1 MDVRFPEPGELFCFS
16 AISESRCQG
25 LTGIQYVMAYI
36 PSALGILLIP
46 TLLTVAY
53 TRPRSTLI
61 LLSIE
66 VLLTIALSTWD
77 FAVHIDAPKAQNI
90 AVNDTALAI
99 ISALP
104 NLFFLLFCTS
114 HIITDLRPLLPSVLR
129 ADTTTHGF
137 VLLIAPLVPI
147 AFVVELLSTF
157 LLLNYAQQLRTTLV
171 GFETSSDLGLHNIL
185 TWIAAG
191 TSMGFIAFTI
201 LIGILI
207 LTNSKTRY
215 SRKIKDITR
224 WGERAIL
231 FGLLIAAVDIGLS
244 LVPVVYPLIVARHA
258 IRFVSRIFIAF
269 GLLGIYR
276 YEKKGWGEIGD
287 SYTAFTDDK
296 RRPASIASVST
307 FGTPPIYP
315 LPTGQRPGMY
325 VLPGEAGSPTKPQAG
340 TYVLPGASFAA
351 RRKASQKRKG
361 NKSRGAP
368 SKLVIGGPIPGT
380 FQRLAGGETRDF
392 YMLNS
397 AKFGGMAGAQA
408 GGIGRGLAAAGT
420 TGMMGA
426 VSRLGMERVTLRTPA
441 GRGPMLSIVSS
452 TFSALEPMT
461 RTRSEQPAIE
471 PGPGT
476 AISST
481 ALTVKKFTGSIYAPS
496 AISVEASELHRWPP
510 EGLARLKGL
519 EEEKER
525 AFEGIDMEEKAIEGV
540 GTGVLRASRMAS
552 EMDMVEK
559 AWMAGD
565 LARASPALDDR
576 DIQLRQTAR
585 FLTSESLTPTG
596 QVGSPAPIA
605 RELPTAVLIQEPLI
619 PVKSYFTSKNPRA
632 SVMASV
638 FSGHTRNGS
647 GGSGTSLM
655 ADEAVRMPQPA
666 MVTGREEVQQLAMRP
681 RPPIPLAM
689 RQPSIPQ
696 RQISDPLKAIRAN
709 ARANSSSPTLGETS
723 PTLGT
728 WEKNNRRT
736 FASSISAY
744 SNRSAVSP
752 PDEEDFNIFYAA
764 PTETP
769 DNSPPR
775 DSALATA
782 AAAAEIV
789 NSDMSQ
795 YQKYSQTLRG
805 SQVKSV
811 MRLQKEAGL
820 DEFDFDRLEE
830 SDSEDRQ
837 DKEWRM
843 SLNSLDSEDLT
854 PRAEAPSFAASQRKG
869 RRPDREGGN
878 MI

>member
-16 AISESRCQG
+16 AISGSRCQG
-25 LTGIQYVMAYI
+25 LAGVQYVMAYI

-77 FAVHIDAPKAQNI
+77 FAVHIDVPRPQNV
-90 AVNDTALAI
+90 AVTDTALAI
-99 ISALP
+99 VSALP
-104 NLFFLLFCTS
+104 NLFLLLFCTA
-114 HIITDLRPLLPSVLR
+114 HMVTDLRPLLPSVIR
-129 ADTTTHGF
+129 ADTTIHGF
-137 VLLIAPLVPI
+137 VLIIAPLVPV

-157 LLLNYAQQLRTTLV
+157 LLLSYAQQVDTTLI
-171 GFETSSDLGLHNIL
+171 GFETSSDLGLHNTL

-191 TSMGFIAFTI
+191 TSVGFMAFTI
-201 LIGILI
+201 LMGFLV
-207 LTNSKTRY
+207 LTNSKVKR
-215 SRKIKDITR
+215 SRRIKSSTL
-224 WGERAIL
+224 WGERGIL
-231 FGLLIAAVDIGLS
+231 LGLLIAAIDVGLS
-244 LVPVVYPLIVARHA
+244 FVPTLYPLVIARHA
-258 IRFVSRIFIAF
+258 IRFVSRISIAL

-276 YEKKGWGEIGD
+276 YEKGGWGKIGD
-287 SYTAFTDDK
+287 SNEVDEK
-296 RRPASIASVST
+296 RPPTSLASVPT
-307 FGTPPIYP
+307 FGTPPLYP
-315 LPTGQRPGMY
+315 LPIGYQPGK
-325 VLPGEAGSPTKPQAG
+325 ESPSKAQAG
-340 TYVLPGASFAA
+340 TYMLPGASFAA

-361 NKSRGAP
+361 KKSREAP
-368 SKLVIGGPIPGT
+368 SRLVIGAPIPGS
-380 FQRLAGGETRDF
+380 FQRLAGGDETRDF

-397 AKFGGMAGAQA
+397 AKFGGMVGTQG

-452 TFSALEPMT
+452 TFSAIEPMT
-461 RTRSEQPAIE
+461 RTRSAQPAIE
-471 PGPGT
+471 PEPGT
-476 AISST
+476 AKSSS
-481 ALTVKKFTGSIYAPS
+481 ALTVKKYTGSIYAPS

-519 EEEKER
+519 KEEKER
-525 AFEGIDMEEKAIEGV
+525 TLDFIDMEEKEIEGV
-540 GTGVLRASRMAS
+540 GTGVLRASKMAS
-552 EMDMVEK
+552 EMDMGEK

-565 LARASPALDDR
+565 LARTSPALDDP
-576 DIQLRQTAR
+576 DIQLKQTAR

-596 QVGSPAPIA
+596 QVDESAPPA
-605 RELPTAVLIQEPLI
+605 RTLPTAGLIQEPLI

-647 GGSGTSLM
+647 GGSERSLM
-655 ADEAVRMPQPA
+655 AKESVRMPQPA
-666 MVTGREEVQQLAMRP
+666 MVREREVQPLAMRP
-681 RPPIPLAM
+681 RPPIPMEM
-689 RQPSIPQ
+689 RKPVAPQ
-696 RQISDPLKAIRAN
+696 RQSSDPVQALRAN
-709 ARANSSSPTLGETS
+709 SQANSSSPTLGTAS

-728 WEKNNRRT
+728 WERKDRRT

-744 SNRSAVSP
+744 SDRSVVSP
-752 PDEEDFNIFYAA
+752 PPADEDFNLFYAA
-764 PTETP
+764 PAETP
-769 DNSPPR
+769 DNTPPR

-789 NSDMSQ
+789 SSDMSQ
-795 YQKYSQTLRG
+795 YRKYSQTLRG

-830 SDSEDRQ
+830 SDVEDKE

-843 SLNSLDSEDLT
+843 SLNTLDSEDLT
-854 PRAEAPSFAASQRKG
+854 PRAEAPSFAASQRMKG
-869 RRPDREGGN
+869 GRPDRNYGAA
-878 MI
+878 I